1 MWHFFPVVLGRKRK
15 NAKRGLDKCKGNYL
29 GRTEMLSFCQALPCS
44 HRESSRAAAKQQ
56 REKQRNKELNCSLK
70 LKTGKS

>member
-1 MWHFFPVVLGRKRK
+1 MR
-15 NAKRGLDKCKGNYL
+15 KRGLVQCKGIYV

-44 HRESSRAAAKQQ
+44 QRESSRAAEKQQ
-56 REKQRNKELNCSLK
+56 REKHRDKELNCSLK

>member
-1 MWHFFPVVLGRKRK
+1 MQ
-15 NAKRGLDKCKGNYL
+15 KRGLDKCKGNYL